1 MSLAEKQQSLI
12 DDLNIIHD
20 PHERLNAVVSR
31 GAAMKLGEEHKI
43 DANLVPGCVSRV
55 WLHGV
60 LVNGRTRF
68 VCEADSPMVKGL
80 AALLCEL
87 YTDSDPKEVAITE
100 PQVWPGCGFT
110 KMLSPTRLNGLMN
123 VRKRIREMAAAFA
136 GSPEL
141 EQETTEG
148 TEV

>member
-1 MSLAEKQQSLI
+1 MTLAEKQRSLI

-55 WLHGV
+55 WLHGE
-60 LVNGRTRF
+60 LVNGRAHFT
-68 VCEADSPMVKGL
+68 CDAESPMVKGL

-87 YTDSDPKEVAITE
+87 YDDSDPAEAAVIEPEVWEA
-100 PQVWPGCGFT
+100 CAFT
-110 KMLSPTRLNGLMN
+110 KMLSPTRLNGLANM
-123 VRKRIREMAAAFA
+123 RKRIRGMAEGWGGAAA
-136 GSPEL
+136 
-141 EQETTEG
+141 
-148 TEV
+148 